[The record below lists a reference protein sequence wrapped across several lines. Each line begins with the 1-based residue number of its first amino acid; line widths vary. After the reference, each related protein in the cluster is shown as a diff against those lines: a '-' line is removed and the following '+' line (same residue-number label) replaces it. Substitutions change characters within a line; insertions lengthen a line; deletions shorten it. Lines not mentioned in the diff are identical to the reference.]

1 MKILNSKLLIIF
13 LLLSLTICFANFSV
27 KNLATKHSN
36 LNYQGFNISSNLK
49 INNYLNQ
56 INKDPLFL
64 FLEALFSGK
73 FNNTEFCENIDNEN
87 NEENQSKDS
96 NIGLINKISS
106 LTIKSSKKFIPT
118 NHFAKSQYISIVLES
133 PPDLLS

>member
-1 MKILNSKLLIIF
+1 MKILNLKLLIIF
-13 LLLSLTICFANFSV
+13 LLFSLTICLANFSV
-27 KNLATKHSN
+27 KNLVIKYSN
-36 LNYQGFNISSNLK
+36 LNYQESSISSNLK
-49 INNYLNQ
+49 INNYHNQ
-56 INKDPLFL
+56 SNKDHLFL
-64 FLEALFSGK
+64 FLKALFSGK

-96 NIGLINKISS
+96 NISLINKISS

-118 NHFAKSQYISIVLES
+118 NHTAKSQHISIVLES